1 MDYALILCDLGG
13 VVVHVDADRLIH
25 HAAQLT
31 RRPFDEV
38 QRVVYQDELLLP
50 LELGRIEP
58 RVYYEGLQA
67 TLGLSWTYEQF
78 ARNWNDIF
86 TENTGTTRIMRRLRQ
101 GHKIFALSNTNAL
114 HINYIR
120 DQMPGLS
127 IFDAW
132 IASCE
137 VGLRKP
143 DPAIYHLAL
152 ERGGVEPSGAVYIDD
167 RPELVEAG
175 RRVGL
180 QAIRFQ
186 SSQQLEQDL
195 RALGF
200 DV

>member
-1 MDYALILCDLGG
+1 MDPALILCDLGG
-13 VVVHVDADRLIH
+13 VVVHVDADRLVH
-25 HAAQLT
+25 HAAQLVG
-31 RRPFDEV
+31 RPFDEV
-38 QRVVYQDELLLP
+38 QRIVYHDDLLLP

-58 RVYYEGLQA
+58 RVYYEGLRN

-86 TENTGTTRIMRRLRQ
+86 SENTGTTRIMRRLRER
-101 GHKIFALSNTNAL
+101 HKIFALSNTNAL
-114 HINYIR
+114 HISYIR

-195 RALGF
+195 RALGL
-200 DV
+200 DL